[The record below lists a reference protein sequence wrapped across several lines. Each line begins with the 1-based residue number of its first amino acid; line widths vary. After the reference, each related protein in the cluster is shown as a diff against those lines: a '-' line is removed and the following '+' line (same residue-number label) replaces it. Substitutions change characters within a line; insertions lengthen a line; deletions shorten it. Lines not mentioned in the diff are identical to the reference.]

1 MLIIKND
8 SDKKLLDD
16 NINYQRFTCDHCNN
30 SFKKRRDLQRHINAV
45 HERLKP
51 HVCPFCQM
59 KFSRS
64 DHLKRHVKKGCK
76 EKYEEEEEEEKLQ
89 IRNVISVKYN
99 TTSSYASNKQQKSKD
114 NLRNFRY
121 DFAKRNLEKLQIANV
136 TSITNQFFQDDSN
149 TTTSMMDPKHH
160 KCYKCDKFFFPLD
173 HLNNHV
179 STCKGGKN
187 FNKSL
192 QIHQL
197 SKRFHCPRCSIWFT
211 NKFILKSHLKNQH
224 SSSTKKKKKKISLLE
239 ENSNIYIYSCNLC
252 NKKFKHQKIL
262 KNHKLWTHSSSDFLN
277 NSSNTVIKHQQST
290 KSSKTINEDTSKMF
304 QCNICNETFHRV
316 GLLRFHIDS
325 FHKNEK
331 RGVFKCKYCNRI
343 CSTQHILSRHILI
356 THNDESLQLASILLK
371 NQQHSITIS
380 NSVPPNDLTKYPISK
395 IHRNSTRES
404 KSHQYYGEL
413 PKANMNTT
421 TTKPYS
427 NNQKSDLST
436 MKIYKKLTSTTSAK
450 LWMMNNHTTCNF
462 CKSVFGNCSKDLHIF
477 DSCYIP

>member
-8 SDKKLLDD
+8 PDKKLLDD
-16 NINYQRFTCDHCNN
+16 NINYQRFTCDHCTN
-30 SFKKRRDLQRHINAV
+30 SFKKKRDLQRHINAV

-51 HVCPFCQM
+51 HICLFCQM

-76 EKYEEEEEEEKLQ
+76 EKQQSEKSEEEGGENLQ
-89 IRNVISVKYN
+89 IKNVISVKSN
-99 TTSSYASNKQQKSKD
+99 TSISYTSNKQQELKD

-136 TSITNQFFQDDSN
+136 TSVTNQFFQDDSN
-149 TTTSMMDPKHH
+149 TTTTSLMDPKHH

-187 FNKSL
+187 FKSL

-197 SKRFHCPRCSIWFT
+197 SKRFHCPRCWIWFS

-224 SSSTKKKKKKISLLE
+224 SSSNSSKEKMNKKILLE
-239 ENSNIYIYSCNLC
+239 DNNINIYSCNLC

-262 KNHKLWTHSSSDFLN
+262 KNHKLWSHSSSLDFL
-277 NSSNTVIKHQQST
+277 NSSNTVIKQQST
-290 KSSKTINEDTSKMF
+290 SGKTDTSKMF
-304 QCNICNETFHRV
+304 QCNICNETFHKV
-316 GLLRFHIDS
+316 GLLRIHIDS

-343 CSTQHILSRHILI
+343 CSTQHILSRHIQI
-356 THNDESLQLASILLK
+356 THNGESLQLASILLK
-371 NQQHSITIS
+371 NQQDSTTIS
-380 NSVPPNDLTKYPISK
+380 NSVPSNDLTKYPISK
-395 IHRNSTRES
+395 MES
-404 KSHQYYGEL
+404 KRRQYYGEL

-421 TTKPYS
+421 TTTKPYS
-427 NNQKSDLST
+427 NNHKSEIS
-436 MKIYKKLTSTTSAK
+436 MKIYKKLTSATSAK
-450 LWMMNNHTTCNF
+450 LWMMNNPKNTHTTTCNF

-477 DSCYIP
+477 DNCYIP